1 MNRSGKSS
9 GLIRS
14 IIVSVIITLALSLTL
29 LSVIGFAVSFL
40 KMKSEVRE
48 ASVQSLSVYKSEID
62 GWLSAQADFCRSQ
75 ANAAG
80 NLVVSTGN
88 RNSNDAF
95 LDSAMPLNSAL
106 LDCYTAYSD
115 TALYMAVTDTTT
127 LPADFDATTRGWY
140 KDAVSSDSTIFTAPY
155 IDTATGAMI
164 ITVASPIKENG
175 KTVGVFG
182 CDITLDY
189 IMEVASG
196 MKLTANGYP
205 VLIDGDGN
213 IMLHSEPSL
222 SPSIDGG
229 NAVITSAAD
238 AGGDYA
244 KVLSS
249 VSEGVYFDANKDF
262 DGKSKYFIFSK
273 LSSCNWTLGYVCP
286 ENDIDGTLNGLAMVY
301 VILTIVFLAA
311 GTAVVIFVIK
321 QNVKPLKKLSAAA
334 EEMAQGNLSASFDY
348 YSDDDIGVLCRSFAE
363 CTDTTRRYISDI
375 SDKLDRLAKGD
386 FTVQINEEYI
396 GDFAPIKQSLQNII
410 RSMRNTLN
418 NIEVASGQVNL
429 GASSVAESST
439 RLAEG
444 VFNQTENLSRLN
456 SDMTVIIDKVRESDR
471 NAGQARQLAEGA
483 REKLEYSNAEM
494 NKLLEAMREI
504 SEISAE
510 TAKIVKTIDDIAF
523 QTNILALNASVEAAR
538 AGAAGKGF
546 TVVADEVRNLAGKSA
561 EAANRTSVL
570 IRQTTD
576 AVASGAVLA
585 DSTAKSLSE
594 AVADTVQVD
603 ENIGRISD
611 AAREQRELMDNI
623 FTGIN
628 AISEVVNSTADT
640 AQSGAASSEE
650 LSGQASMLSGL
661 ISQFKL

>member
-1 MNRSGKSS
+1 
-9 GLIRS
+9 
-14 IIVSVIITLALSLTL
+14 
-29 LSVIGFAVSFL
+29 
-40 KMKSEVRE
+40 
-48 ASVQSLSVYKSEID
+48 
-62 GWLSAQADFCRSQ
+62 
-75 ANAAG
+75 
-80 NLVVSTGN
+80 
-88 RNSNDAF
+88 
-95 LDSAMPLNSAL
+95 
-106 LDCYTAYSD
+106 
-115 TALYMAVTDTTT
+115 
-127 LPADFDATTRGWY
+127 
-140 KDAVSSDSTIFTAPY
+140 
-155 IDTATGAMI
+155 
-164 ITVASPIKENG
+164 
-175 KTVGVFG
+175 
-182 CDITLDY
+182 
-189 IMEVASG
+189 
-196 MKLTANGYP
+196 
-205 VLIDGDGN
+205 
-213 IMLHSEPSL
+213 
-222 SPSIDGG
+222 
-229 NAVITSAAD
+229 
-238 AGGDYA
+238 
-244 KVLSS
+244 
-249 VSEGVYFDANKDF
+249 
-262 DGKSKYFIFSK
+262 
-273 LSSCNWTLGYVCP
+273 
-286 ENDIDGTLNGLAMVY
+286 
-301 VILTIVFLAA
+301 
-311 GTAVVIFVIK
+311 
-321 QNVKPLKKLSAAA
+321 
-334 EEMAQGNLSASFDY
+334 
-348 YSDDDIGVLCRSFAE
+348 
-363 CTDTTRRYISDI
+363 
-375 SDKLDRLAKGD
+375 
-386 FTVQINEEYI
+386 
-396 GDFAPIKQSLQNII
+396 
-410 RSMRNTLN
+410 
-418 NIEVASGQVNL
+418 
-429 GASSVAESST
+429 VAESST